1 MVLSCKSG
9 RLNVALSGLNPSQH
23 VALLT
28 QQLFHC
34 LTHNALLQVRG
45 SLLSLGLITLELEKL
60 CPDWLALTVD
70 LLHKL
75 QVRTDEVHW
84 LQIVFEYI
92 MMYDSFQLN
101 SSGMSNVSETCPYGP
116 TR

>member
-9 RLNVALSGLNPSQH
+9 RLNMALSGLNPSQH

-34 LTHNALLQVRG
+34 LAHNALLQVRG

-60 CPDWLALTVD
+60 CPDWLALSVD

-75 QVRTDEVHW
+75 QVRTDEAQW
-84 LQIVFEYI
+84 LQLVCSVHLGNIRCF
-92 MMYDSFQLN
+92 LN
-101 SSGMSNVSETCPYGP
+101 
-116 TR
+116 R